1 MYHLQVLESG
11 RILARKMASILP
23 KRLRRDQSGAVAV
36 EFGLVALPFFTM
48 IFAIIQ
54 IALLYFSDQL
64 LSTAVSDAAR
74 MIRTGQAATAGWG
87 VSQFNTQVC
96 KELYSLLDCTKLQT
110 YISTSSSFSTAVL
123 TPPVNPVTGAY
134 TSSPSYDSAANTASQ
149 IVVVSTFY
157 EYPTLFAALGLSI
170 ADQPNSTR
178 LLGAVA
184 AFRNEPFP

>member
-1 MYHLQVLESG
+1 MYSFQVLEST
-11 RILARKMASILP
+11 RILRRHAARIMP

-48 IFAIIQ
+48 IFAIMQ

-64 LSTAVSDAAR
+64 LTTAVSDAAR

-87 VSQFNTQVC
+87 VTQFNAQVC
-96 KELYSLLDCTKLQT
+96 TELYSLLDCTKLQT
-110 YISTSSSFSTAVL
+110 YVTTSSSFSAAVT
-123 TPPVNPVTGAY
+123 TPPVNLTTGAY
-134 TSSPSYDSAANTASQ
+134 TSSPSYDSNANSASQ
-149 IVVVSTFY
+149 IVVVSTYY
-157 EYPTLFAALGLSI
+157 EYPTLFSSLGLSVS
-170 ADQPNSTR
+170 DQANGTR